1 MVHGYAFFIAVLV
14 PVGTILLA
22 NSVVLSIVIYKVH
35 QNVKEKSLSSCKGS
49 TKKKPVT
56 ITEKMATEARIAF
69 ACNFLLGITWAFA
82 LLAVGQATM
91 VFQWLFCIFNSLQGF
106 FIFLF
111 YTVRNQ
117 DVRNAMSRQVRK
129 STQRYT
135 LSRKESSMLSKNKSK
150 VLLQRKLE
158 DPSNNNKKGNYNNYV
173 MKKTY
178 HIQKLLKI

>member
-111 YTVRNQ
+111 HTLRNE
-117 DVRNAMSRQVRK
+117 DVRNTWSKKLRK
-129 STQRYT
+129 SIPKKTSVKR
-135 LSRKESSMLSKNKSK
+135 SNKESTESTRGK
-150 VLLQRKLE
+150 
-158 DPSNNNKKGNYNNYV
+158 
-173 MKKTY
+173 
-178 HIQKLLKI
+178 